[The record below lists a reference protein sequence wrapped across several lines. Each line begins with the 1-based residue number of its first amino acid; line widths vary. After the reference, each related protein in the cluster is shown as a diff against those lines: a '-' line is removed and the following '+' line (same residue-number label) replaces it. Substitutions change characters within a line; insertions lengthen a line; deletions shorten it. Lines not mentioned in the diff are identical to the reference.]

1 MAYNYG
7 IDAVPRS
14 TGSTSLNM
22 FATAPAGV
30 EQKVS
35 PSTVFTG
42 VSFPNAVS
50 TPLATFIP
58 GGANGMY
65 VIDCDCPS
73 NGNYSVTSVGSLV
86 DVAGTI
92 TAVGFNAQAIG
103 AVTGSPITAL
113 GRALLSNGAGDGVYL
128 YQNSGAALIYNISVT
143 KLGSF

>member
-7 IDAVPRS
+7 IDAVSRS

-42 VSFPNAVS
+42 VSIANALS
-50 TPLATFIP
+50 ISLATFIP

-65 VIDCDCPS
+65 VIDCECPAS
-73 NGNYSVTSVGSLV
+73 GNYAVTGVGSIV

-92 TAVGFNAQAIG
+92 TAVGFNAQVIG

-113 GRALLSNGAGDGVYL
+113 GRALLSNGGGDGVYL
-128 YQNSGAALIYNISVT
+128 YQNSGAALIYNITVT